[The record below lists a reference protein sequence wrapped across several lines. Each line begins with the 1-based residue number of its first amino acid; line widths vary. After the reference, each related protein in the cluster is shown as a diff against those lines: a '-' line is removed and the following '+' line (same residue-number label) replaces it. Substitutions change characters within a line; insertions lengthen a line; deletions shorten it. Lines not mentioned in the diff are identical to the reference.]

1 VAAAGLAEQAEK
13 PQQQQATIQQIQST
27 DPSEDSQ
34 QNPVIAAPT
43 EPAYSGF
50 KLALTGGLD
59 FTNAYVHRG
68 YVQQQGSLVIQPFTT
83 VAADWESPCGLSF
96 TPYFLAFN
104 SIRTDGCQMAAGSMP
119 TRMGTCMGA
128 YQSEYMFG
136 AVTAYKGLTLDVS
149 YNLYGNSCGVFI
161 PTEEMGGKLSYD
173 FGSVWNE
180 PGATIWLG
188 LKPYAALY
196 FETVNVNSS
205 PGTYMEVGVEP
216 AVRFPFFG
224 RKAAISLPYAL
235 GMSPSNY
242 YLDAQGNNQ
251 FFGYW
256 SFGAA
261 FTVTLPIHCGH
272 WFATASVRYYSLE
285 ADSLRIT
292 AGKTDEVVGKIGV
305 GFAF

>member
-1 VAAAGLAEQAEK
+1 VIAPPPQAE
-13 PQQQQATIQQIQST
+13 
-27 DPSEDSQ
+27 
-34 QNPVIAAPT
+34 PT
-43 EPAYSGF
+43 GF

-83 VAADWESPCGLSF
+83 ALADWESPCGLSF

-104 SIRTDGCQMAAGSMP
+104 SIRTDGAQMVAGGMP
-119 TRMGTCMGA
+119 TRMGTGMGA

-136 AVTAYKGLTLDVS
+136 AVTEYKGLALDFS
-149 YNLYGNSCGVFI
+149 YNLYGNSSGTFI
-161 PTEEMGGKLSYD
+161 PTEEIGGKLSYD
-173 FGSVWNE
+173 FGSIWNE
-180 PGATIWLG
+180 PDAVIWLG

-196 FETVNVNSS
+196 RETVNVNSS
-205 PGTYMEVGVEP
+205 PGTYFEVGIEP
-216 AVRFPFFG
+216 AVRFPLLG

-292 AGKTDEVVGKIGV
+292 AGRTDEVVGKIGV